1 MISGNKRKM
10 LIILIAAVLGM
21 SLMTGCG
28 SKPTETPET
37 GAPET
42 GADADRKS
50 TRLTP
55 VTMLSRMPSSA

>member
-37 GAPET
+37 GAPEI
-42 GADADRKS
+42 GADA
-50 TRLTP
+50 P
-55 VTMLSRMPSSA
+55 VTLRFAW